1 MLDNV
6 EVITEYIVNRSW
18 VDKATR
24 LSALVFL
31 DGIII

>member
-24 LSALVFL
+24 LSAFVFL

>member
-18 VDKATR
+18 LDKATR
-24 LSALVFL
+24 LSAFVFL